1 MDTTNPPGLIRRWLG
16 CFRWELCLI
25 WPVILAFVYAGF
37 FVHSRLLSKGFH
49 EVAAP
54 AILGA
59 AVVVMFVR
67 WLGERQPLVLIL
79 LALDVA
85 FFCRELHFKGTSMGV
100 YVALPLIGIWTLLW
114 WRNIR
119 DDLRCSGTTPYLF
132 FGFMTYVLSQ
142 AVARRAF
149 RGILPL
155 EADSDVFRTGL
166 EEVLENVAHL
176 AMLFVALRGFARRS
190 EDEEEEE
197 GSCPLPKLS
206 ED

>member
-1 MDTTNPPGLIRRWLG
+1 MDATNPPSLIRRGLG

-25 WPVILAFVYAGF
+25 WPVVLAFVYAGF
-37 FVHSRLLSKGFH
+37 FAHSRLLLKGFN

-54 AILGA
+54 AILGV
-59 AVVVMFVR
+59 AVLVMLVR
-67 WLGERQPLVLIL
+67 WLGERQPLTLIL
-79 LALDVA
+79 LGLDA
-85 FFCRELHFKGTSMGV
+85 TFLCRELHFEGTGAGV
-100 YVALPLIGIWTLLW
+100 YVALLLVGIWTLFW

-119 DDLRCSGTTPYLF
+119 DDLLGSSTTPYLLF
-132 FGFMTYVLSQ
+132 AFMTYVLSQ

-149 RGILPL
+149 RDILPL

-190 EDEEEEE
+190 EDEDEC
-197 GSCPLPKLS
+197 GCPLPSPS